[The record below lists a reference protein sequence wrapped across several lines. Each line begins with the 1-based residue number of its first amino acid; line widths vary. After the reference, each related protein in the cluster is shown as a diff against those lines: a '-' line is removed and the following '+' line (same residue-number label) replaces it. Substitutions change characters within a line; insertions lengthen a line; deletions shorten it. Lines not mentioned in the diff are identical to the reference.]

1 MLTAGCVSLSSRA
14 AREKLPWRATAASVC
29 RCASWMVKVEVKKYL
44 IITIM
49 TIDFPDGQAVSP
61 DEIDE
66 MIARLTTSLG

>member
-1 MLTAGCVSLSSRA
+1 
-14 AREKLPWRATAASVC
+14 
-29 RCASWMVKVEVKKYL
+29 MVKVEVKKYL